1 MNRTNVLDMNLA
13 KNPDINLTRDLDNNH
28 GFNLT
33 RDLEGN
39 RRINITQH
47 LKLNSSSS
55 TNSPALGD
63 SIDFHNLPNLNSTQ
77 TLASDQNVQ
86 PEQMPTFGLER
97 LQHLDDQTLSLG
109 VTESFKDISHSS
121 DTQSGGV
128 SLQDQEEYSAQA
140 PFNEA
145 MSAKIVGQLGL
156 SSTRTLNTTE
166 PEAHTESAPEEAR

>member
-55 TNSPALGD
+55 TDSPALGD

-77 TLASDQNVQ
+77 TLASDQN

-97 LQHLDDQTLSLG
+97 LQNLDDQTLSLG
-109 VTESFKDISHSS
+109 ATESFKDISHSS

-128 SLQDQEEYSAQA
+128 SLQDQEEEYSAEA
-140 PFNEA
+140 PFNKA
-145 MSAKIVGQLGL
+145 
-156 SSTRTLNTTE
+156 
-166 PEAHTESAPEEAR
+166 